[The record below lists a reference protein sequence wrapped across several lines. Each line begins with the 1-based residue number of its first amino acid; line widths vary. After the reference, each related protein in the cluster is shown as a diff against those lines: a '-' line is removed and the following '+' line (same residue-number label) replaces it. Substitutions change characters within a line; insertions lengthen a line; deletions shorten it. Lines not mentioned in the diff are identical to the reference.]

1 SKAERI
7 IPHFASLPSNLPKP
21 LSFIILPSPQANSSQ
36 FITMSNSIHRR
47 RVPTPVGNGGRSL
60 RTKRTASR
68 YVSDQHGSKY
78 TNQVFERSFSESNLN
93 RRRDGDGNCMRQPSP
108 VMSGLPTG
116 ESDPIVYLP
125 RIRSEVMASSPSLLG
140 FSSPSSP
147 FPTNQ
152 EGNKRETRKVV
163 INVAVEGS
171 PGPVRTMVKLSCNV
185 EETIKLVLENYRKEG
200 RTPKL
205 DQGAAFELHQS
216 HFSIQCLDKREIIGE
231 IGSRSF
237 YLRKRDHETG
247 VAFAGISPVRT
258 SLISSS
264 NLLESCIAQFIG
276 KILRRTRKL
285 WNILSSK
292 VSTFSWGCLVR
303 FLSQHRKFKEAVTSY
318 IEMNNSGVP
327 PSSHA
332 ITSVLRACGKIES
345 VVDGNSVHAQAV
357 KSGLCGCVYVQT
369 GLVGLY
375 SRLGYIDMAKKA
387 FDEIGEKNTVSWNS
401 LLHGYLESGDL
412 EEARRVFDDI
422 PEKDVVS
429 WNLIISSYAKRGD
442 MSDARSLFL
451 AMPLKSSASWNIL
464 IGGYVNCGETKLAR
478 TSFDAM
484 PDKSSVSWITMIS
497 GYTKSGDVESAEE
510 LFRQMFKKDKLVYD
524 AMIACYAQNGKPKDA
539 LKLFSQMLEANS
551 GVGLQPDEITL
562 SSVVSASS
570 QLGDTSFGTWVESYI
585 TEHRIQMDDLL
596 STSLIDLYMKGGE
609 FDKAFKLFN
618 GLNKKDTV
626 SYSAMITGCGIN
638 GLAAE
643 ANRLFQEMIEKNILS
658 NQVTF
663 TGLLSACSHSGLVQD
678 GYQCF
683 DLMKKYN
690 VEPSA
695 DHYGIMVDMLGRAGR
710 LEEAYEVINGMPMKP
725 NAGVW
730 GALLLASGLHKSVEF
745 GEIACRYCVELESD
759 PSGYLSHLANI
770 YTSVGRWDDARN
782 VRAKMEEKK
791 LRKTLG
797 CSWVE
802 ASNH

>member
-1 SKAERI
+1 
-7 IPHFASLPSNLPKP
+7 
-21 LSFIILPSPQANSSQ
+21 
-36 FITMSNSIHRR
+36 MSNSIHRR

-68 YVSDQHGSKY
+68 CVSDQHGSKY

-116 ESDPIVYLP
+116 ESDLIVYLP

-152 EGNKRETRKVV
+152 EVRDSVSRAGNKRETRKVV

-205 DQGAAFELHQS
+205 NQGAAFELHQS
-216 HFSIQCLDKREIIGE
+216 HFSIQCKLNTTCVFGRAVSLLMDSKLRFLLHKSLVLEQTKQVHAQLLLNRHNHLEPILIHQTLHFTKDFSRTIVNYVKRIILKG
-231 IGSRSF
+231 F
-237 YLRKRDHETG
+237 
-247 VAFAGISPVRT
+247 
-258 SLISSS
+258 
-264 NLLESCIAQFIG
+264 Q
-276 KILRRTRKL
+276 
-285 WNILSSK
+285 SSK

-422 PEKDVVS
+422 PVKDVVS

-442 MSDARSLFL
+442 MSSSRSLFL
-451 AMPLKSSASWNIL
+451 AMPLKSTASWNIL

-478 TSFDAM
+478 TCFDAM

-585 TEHRIQMDDLL
+585 TEHGIQMDDLL

-643 ANRLFQEMIEKNILS
+643 AIRLIQEMIEKNILP

-678 GYQCF
+678 GYKCF

-730 GALLLASGLHKSVEF
+730 GALLLASGLHNSVEF
-745 GEIACRYCVELESD
+745 GEIACRHCVELESD

-770 YTSVGRWDDARN
+770 YTSVGRWDDVRN
-782 VRAKMEEKK
+782 ARAKMEEKK

-802 ASNH
+802 GSNH

>member
-1 SKAERI
+1 MMDSR
-7 IPHFASLPSNLPKP
+7 
-21 LSFIILPSPQANSSQ
+21 
-36 FITMSNSIHRR
+36 
-47 RVPTPVGNGGRSL
+47 L
-60 RTKRTASR
+60 RFFLHKS
-68 YVSDQHGSKY
+68 
-78 TNQVFERSFSESNLN
+78 
-93 RRRDGDGNCMRQPSP
+93 
-108 VMSGLPTG
+108 
-116 ESDPIVYLP
+116 
-125 RIRSEVMASSPSLLG
+125 
-140 FSSPSSP
+140 
-147 FPTNQ
+147 
-152 EGNKRETRKVV
+152 
-163 INVAVEGS
+163 
-171 PGPVRTMVKLSCNV
+171 
-185 EETIKLVLENYRKEG
+185 LVLEQTKQVHAQLVLNRHNHLEPILIHQTLHFTKDFSRNIVNYV
-200 RTPKL
+200 
-205 DQGAAFELHQS
+205 
-216 HFSIQCLDKREIIGE
+216 KRIILKG
-231 IGSRSF
+231 F
-237 YLRKRDHETG
+237 H
-247 VAFAGISPVRT
+247 
-258 SLISSS
+258 
-264 NLLESCIAQFIG
+264 
-276 KILRRTRKL
+276 
-285 WNILSSK
+285 SSK

-332 ITSVLRACGKIES
+332 VTSVLRACGKIES
-345 VVDGNSVHAQAV
+345 VTEGNSVHAQAI

-387 FDEIGEKNTVSWNS
+387 FDEIRDKNIVSWNS

-412 EEARRVFDDI
+412 EEARRVFDEI
-422 PEKDVVS
+422 PVKDVVS

-442 MSDARSLFL
+442 MSNARSLFL
-451 AMPLKSSASWNIL
+451 AMPLKSTVSWNIL
-464 IGGYVNCGETKLAR
+464 IGGYVSCGETKLAR
-478 TSFDAM
+478 TCFDAM
-484 PDKSSVSWITMIS
+484 PDKSSLSCVTMIS

-585 TEHRIQMDDLL
+585 TEHGIQMDDLL

-643 ANRLFQEMIEKNILS
+643 ANRLFQEMIEKNILP

-678 GYQCF
+678 GYKCF
-683 DLMKKYN
+683 DSMKKYN

-710 LEEAYEVINGMPMKP
+710 LEEAYEVIKGMPMEP

-730 GALLLASGLHKSVEF
+730 GALLLASGLHNSVEF
-745 GEIACRYCVELESD
+745 GEIACRHCVELESD

-782 VRAKMEEKK
+782 VRAMMEEKK
-791 LRKTLG
+791 LRKTHG

-802 ASNH
+802 GSNH